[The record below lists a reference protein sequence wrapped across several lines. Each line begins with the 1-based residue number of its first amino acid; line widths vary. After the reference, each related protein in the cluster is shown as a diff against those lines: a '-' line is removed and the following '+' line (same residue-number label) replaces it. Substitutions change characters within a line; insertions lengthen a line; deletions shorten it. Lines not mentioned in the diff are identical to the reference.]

1 MMVFLNG
8 EFVQEAEAKV
18 SVFDRSFM
26 YGDALF
32 ETMRV
37 HNGKLFQWS
46 QHWVRLE
53 QGAITL
59 GLHVPFTMTEV
70 LAKAAELLRLNQ
82 VVTGVLRLHL
92 SRGVGMRGYSP
103 KGADHPFLVLTT
115 HPAPAGNQLN
125 PPSWTLATSSYRLP
139 VGNPLSLPKH
149 ANRLLQVLAKQEAQA
164 QGADEA
170 LLLNTA
176 GEVVEAASANLFY
189 IQENHICTPPLS
201 SGALAGVTRE
211 LVFKL
216 CRELDFDCQER
227 SITPAKLLEAKGV
240 FLTLST
246 LGIVEISRI
255 DGALLASSSIVS
267 ALQAVYREVL
277 LKETAAPQ
285 S

>member
-8 EFVQEAEAKV
+8 ELVPETEAKV
-18 SVFDRSFM
+18 SIFDRSFM

-37 HNGKLFQWS
+37 HNGKVFQWS

-53 QGAITL
+53 QGAVTL
-59 GLHVPFTMTEV
+59 GIHLPFTMAQA
-70 LAKAAELLRLNQ
+70 LAKAEELLRLNQ
-82 VVTGVLRLHL
+82 VETGVLRLHL

-115 HPAPAGNQLN
+115 HSATSDLFN

-139 VGNPLSLPKH
+139 MGNSLSLPKH

-176 GEVVEAASANLFY
+176 GEVVEAASASLFY

-227 SITPAKLLEAKGV
+227 SITPAKLLETKGV

-246 LGIVEISRI
+246 LGIVGVSRI
-255 DGALLASSSIVS
+255 DGTLLANSSIVS

-277 LKETAAPQ
+277 ERETK